1 MKTITVIIEYEKEED
16 VPVFHSGM
24 TALGGKIIAV
34 AFTDILKE
42 LERRHDGR

>member
-16 VPVFHSGM
+16 VPVFHANM

-34 AFTDILKE
+34 AFEDILKE
-42 LERRHDGR
+42 LEKKP